1 MRLSK
6 LVLAASAVAA
16 LVVLSSGDAQAQR
29 PGGIGFGGFQSDPI
43 SLLRSQG
50 VRQELE
56 LEADQVKQVEAVR
69 REMDA
74 EVEKSRRE
82 IAAKYTEKVE
92 KLLQPAQVE
101 RLRQISLQMRGNAA
115 LTDTDVA
122 KKLGLSEAQQKEIA
136 DKRAEGAK
144 KVEALRAENDGR
156 FNRESFEKMREIQQ
170 ETDQAVLNVLSDS
183 QKKEYETLKG
193 KEFDR
198 TRLFGGQRK
207 KQPNA

>member
-1 MRLSK
+1 MRLSR
-6 LVLAASAVAA
+6 LVLAASAAVA
-16 LVVLSSGDAQAQR
+16 LIVLSSGDSQAQR
-29 PGGIGFGGFQSDPI
+29 PGGFGFGGFQSDPI

-56 LEADQVKQVEAVR
+56 LEADQLKQIEAVR

-82 IAAKYTEKVE
+82 IAARYTEKVE
-92 KLLQPAQVE
+92 KLLQPAQVA
-101 RLRQISLQMRGNAA
+101 RLREISLQMRGLAA
-115 LTDTDVA
+115 LSDPDVA
-122 KKLGLSEAQQKEIA
+122 KKLGLAENQLKEIA

-144 KVEALRAENDGR
+144 KVEALRAENEGR

-170 ETDQAVLNVLSDS
+170 ETDQAVLNVLSDG
-183 QKKEYETLKG
+183 QKTQYTELKG

-207 KQPNA
+207 KQPDA